1 MNKRNERNKREKKR
15 TRERKRSFVIGIQ
28 FSKLADSE
36 EQKSGKVGRRGG
48 GREKR
53 EEWKSRGKLREE
65 PFDATIGE
73 NRLWW

>member
-1 MNKRNERNKREKKR
+1 M
-15 TRERKRSFVIGIQ
+15 IGIQ

-36 EQKSGKVGRRGG
+36 EGKSGKVGEGG
-48 GREKR
+48 GGG

-65 PFDATIGE
+65 PFDATIGG